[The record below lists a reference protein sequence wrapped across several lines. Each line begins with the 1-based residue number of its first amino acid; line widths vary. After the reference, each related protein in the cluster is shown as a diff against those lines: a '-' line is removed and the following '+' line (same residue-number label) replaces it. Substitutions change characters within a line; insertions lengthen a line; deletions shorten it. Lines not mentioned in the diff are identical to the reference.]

1 MNPSPR
7 HPKARRYSLLL
18 GAHMSIEGGVSQAI
32 PRGAELGCT
41 TIQIFTKNA
50 SQWNAPPLEEEEVR
64 LFYQARGA
72 AGIAPIISHNAYL
85 INLASPVKP
94 LSLQSAAALRDELV
108 RCVRLGLPYLVM
120 HPGSHRG
127 SGEEE
132 GLQRIAKTLS
142 EILSEMKTGC
152 PTILLETTAGQGTA
166 LGYRFAQLAWLQ
178 AHIDGPV
185 EVCFDTCHV
194 FAAGYDLR
202 TRSAYEETF
211 AQFDKVI
218 GLDHLKVIHLNDSL
232 RGLGSRVD
240 RHQHI
245 GQGHLGLE
253 PFRMIMNDSRFQN
266 IPKILE
272 TPKGNKG
279 DDMDRINLEILR
291 GMVQ

>member
-1 MNPSPR
+1 VNP
-7 HPKARRYSLLL
+7 ARRCPGSRRQSLLL
-18 GAHMSIEGGVSQAI
+18 GAHMSIEGGVSRAI

-50 SQWNAPPLEEEEVR
+50 SQWNFPPLDEEEVR
-64 LFYQARGA
+64 LFYQARVA
-72 AGIAPIISHNAYL
+72 AVIDPIIGHDAYL
-85 INLASPVKP
+85 INLASPEET
-94 LSLQSAAALRDELV
+94 LRLRSAAALRDELN

-132 GLQRIAKTLS
+132 GLQRIAMTLS
-142 EILSEMKTGC
+142 ELFSEMQTGC
-152 PTILLETTAGQGTA
+152 PTVLLETTAGQGTA
-166 LGYRFAQLAWLQ
+166 LGYRFEQLAWLR
-178 AHIDGPV
+178 AHVDGPV

-211 AQFDKVI
+211 ARFDRVI

-245 GQGHLGLE
+245 GRGHLGLE
-253 PFRMIMNDSRFQN
+253 PFRLIMNDPRLQGV
-266 IPKILE
+266 PKILE
-272 TPKGNKG
+272 TPKGDKG
-279 DDMDRINLEILR
+279 VDMDRLNLVILR
-291 GMVQ
+291 RMVQ